1 MLLQHFPRE
10 KITTIEGAINETNN
24 KNIELDMT
32 QLGQVIKAARDLGKM
47 SKNAITQYRAL
58 SLDQWA

>member
-10 KITTIEGAINETNN
+10 KITTIEAAINETNN
-24 KNIELDMT
+24 KNIELDLM

-47 SKNAITQYRAL
+47 PANTCKTYRAL